1 MVFWNNNMCEY
12 CFCALEYCIKIDVR
26 SAGLEFDVHS
36 VFAIS
41 RPIYEIQKNSI
52 YSFNIQILAN
62 LYVHT
67 PSKFVS
73 HEIYLQGVK
82 FLLLMLI
89 YELVFNKK
97 KTVWNSDCYFHL
109 HLKSI

>member
-1 MVFWNNNMCEY
+1 MFWNNDMCEY

-73 HEIYLQGVK
+73 HKIYL
-82 FLLLMLI
+82 LRH
-89 YELVFNKK
+89 ELVFNKK
-97 KTVWNSDCYFHL
+97 KTVQNSNRYFHL

>member
-1 MVFWNNNMCEY
+1 M
-12 CFCALEYCIKIDVR
+12 R
-26 SAGLEFDVHS
+26 SAVLKFDVSS

-41 RPIYEIQKNSI
+41 RPIYEIQKSLI

-73 HEIYLQGVK
+73 HKIYLQGVK

-97 KTVWNSDCYFHL
+97 KQSEIRTAT
-109 HLKSI
+109 SISI

>member
-26 SAGLEFDVHS
+26 SAGLKFDVHS

-41 RPIYEIQKNSI
+41 RTIYEIQKNSI

-62 LYVHT
+62 LYVYT
-67 PSKFVS
+67 PSRFVS
-73 HEIYLQGVK
+73 HKIYLQGVK
-82 FLLLMLI
+82 LSLSMLRH
-89 YELVFNKK
+89 ELVFNKK
-97 KTVWNSDCYFHL
+97 NSPKF
-109 HLKSI
+109 

>member
-73 HEIYLQGVK
+73 HKIYL
-82 FLLLMLI
+82 LRH
-89 YELVFNKK
+89 ELVFNKEK
-97 KTVWNSDCYFHL
+97 QSKILTAT
-109 HLKSI
+109 SISI